1 MAVGAEVGTIVGCV
15 VGAADGVDVGIS
27 EGILMQ
33 HPHESEQCP
42 SASNCPPT
50 AMHDAFDE

>member
-1 MAVGAEVGTIVGCV
+1 MAVGTEVGTIVGCV